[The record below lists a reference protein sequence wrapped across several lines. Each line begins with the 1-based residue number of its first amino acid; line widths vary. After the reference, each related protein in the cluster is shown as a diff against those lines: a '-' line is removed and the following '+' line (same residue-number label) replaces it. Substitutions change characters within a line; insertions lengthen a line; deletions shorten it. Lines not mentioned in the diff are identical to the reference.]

1 MLLFILK
8 KGILLLILKNDM
20 MVFYLGV
27 DKKHV
32 FLFQYEACSS
42 IQFVYL
48 MLLTVSGIY
57 YMLGLFNVPKSTSSI
72 VLAFSNDS

>member
-8 KGILLLILKNDM
+8 NGILLLILKNDM
-20 MVFYLGV
+20 LVFYLGV
-27 DKKHV
+27 EKKHV

-48 MLLTVSGIY
+48 MLLTVSGI
-57 YMLGLFNVPKSTSSI
+57 
-72 VLAFSNDS
+72 

>member
-57 YMLGLFNVPKSTSSI
+57 YMLGLFNMPKSTSSI
-72 VLAFSNDS
+72 VLVFSNDS